1 MQELGAA
8 ADERRVPRAVRIEE
22 RLLQSAP
29 IREGADRRL
38 ADRRRFGE
46 DLLHPRIGRERRAL
60 LDADRGQQSQRFGID
75 GVGRLLLDDLVHFLE
90 ERGIH
95 RMDRVEGLAG
105 HVDEVRRRRIRGV
118 RQRIDPQLLLDG
130 VHARLRIAVHLKA
143 ARREDVAE
151 GSRLEAC
158 SSPRAACP

>member
-1 MQELGAA
+1 MQELVAA

-29 IREGADRRL
+29 IGEGTDRRL
-38 ADRRRFGE
+38 TDGCRFGE
-46 DLLHPRIGRERRAL
+46 DFLHPRIGRERCAL
-60 LDADRGQQSQRFGID
+60 LDADGGQQSQRFGID
-75 GVGRLLLDDLVHFLE
+75 GVGRLFLDDLVHLLE

-95 RMDRVEGLAG
+95 RVDGVEGLAG
-105 HVDEVRRRRIRGV
+105 HVDEVRRRWIRGV

-143 ARREDVAE
+143 TSPEPCCRRF
-151 GSRLEAC
+151 GT
-158 SSPRAACP
+158 